1 MKQEELLLN
10 LEDHEWPL
18 TTIDHD
24 RIIARAIVAD
34 GDGRFC
40 FVRADRDDDFG
51 KATTIE
57 TAGGGV
63 EPGEDPETAVKRELK
78 EELGADVRVI
88 CRIGVVSDYYNLIHR
103 HNINHYYLCVAL
115 SFGDRHLTKDETETF
130 HLSTLKLDY
139 EEALCEYERC
149 RSTGLGRL
157 IANREVP
164 ILKKAKELLS
174 GLNPGLP
181 GS

>member
-1 MKQEELLLN
+1 MQ
-10 LEDHEWPL
+10 
-18 TTIDHD
+18 D
-24 RIIARAIVAD
+24 RRCQ
-34 GDGRFC
+34 RF
-40 FVRADRDDDFG
+40 F
-51 KATTIE
+51 
-57 TAGGGV
+57 
-63 EPGEDPETAVKRELK
+63 
-78 EELGADVRVI
+78 
-88 CRIGVVSDYYNLIHR
+88 NLIHR